1 MSKNKL
7 YYFNAL
13 FDLELG
19 RNSLSSL
26 KRPASEMTVLFA
38 PLGNVAD
45 RILLDV
51 SIDNTYW
58 SYLNRYGIMTAT
70 PYCHGDIC
78 NGLEGVAWGWNQ
90 SSIERLSLLGAVCTT
105 PSTECVKM
113 VNSRKFCNE
122 IAQRYATGIPDSIY
136 CSNVKE
142 VITACG
148 RLRSRFP
155 VVIKPDFGNSGF
167 GFYHI
172 NSEDDLKN
180 PPLGCMFQYGG
191 AIVEPWCEKV
201 YDFSSVCTVSPGGEL
216 SAFRH
221 CRALTNSKGTFHG
234 IYLAPHDPVLDH
246 WKDVLEEKVRRVA
259 LEVAESGYFGTL
271 GFDSIV
277 YREKNEL
284 KLAPVIEINAR
295 HVMSD
300 IAVALRESC
309 APAKHCLFRTLSKKR
324 LRLPGSYKELQEKDL
339 FRFDGSRGCILV
351 SPLRVCHGRDCVQ
364 PYRNTLF
371 LVADSENELF
381 TIDEALRS

>member
-1 MSKNKL
+1 MKNKL

-19 RNSLSSL
+19 DNIVSSL
-26 KRPASEMTVLFA
+26 QRPASEMTVLFA
-38 PLGNVAD
+38 PLGNFSD

-51 SIDNTYW
+51 AIDESYW
-58 SYLNRYGIMTAT
+58 SYLKRYDIMTAT
-70 PYCHGDIC
+70 PYYQGDDC
-78 NGLEGVAWGWNQ
+78 NGMEGVAWGWNQ
-90 SSIERLSLLGAVCTT
+90 ISIERLSKLGAKCAA

-113 VNSRKFCNE
+113 VNSRKFCND
-122 IAQRYATGIPDSIY
+122 IAQRYSTGIPDSAY
-136 CSNVKE
+136 CSNVE
-142 VITACG
+142 QVISSCS

-172 NSEDDLKN
+172 NTDDDLKKASLN
-180 PPLGCMFQYGG
+180 CMFQHGG
-191 AIVEPWCEKV
+191 AAVEPWCEKV
-201 YDFSSVCTVSPGGEL
+201 YDFSSVCTINRSGNI
-216 SAFRH
+216 SMFRH
-221 CRALTNSKGTFHG
+221 CRAMTNSKGTFHG
-234 IYLAPHDPVLDH
+234 IYLAPHDPVLDQ
-246 WKDVLEEKVRRVA
+246 WKDKLEEKVQDAA
-259 LEVAESGYFGTL
+259 LEVVKTGYFGTL

-300 IAVALRESC
+300 IAVAVRQSC

-324 LRLPGSYKELQEKDL
+324 LRLPGSYNELQEKDI

-351 SPLRVCHGRDCVQ
+351 SPLRVWHGRDCVQ

-371 LVADSENELF
+371 LVADSENQLF
-381 TIDEALRS
+381 TMDEALRA